1 MIDLTLYTGAYRK
14 GRFIRFGN
22 IQNKNEFP
30 TLEEAKKYEKLYN
43 TLAVKALKEMMSIIK
58 EYGVVRDAKKLSEK
72 DLASCA
78 SHYYLGGGI
87 GVGNTRGPTL
97 EKILNKTREL
107 YFLSKNTKLLKKIGL
122 I

>member
-1 MIDLTLYTGAYRK
+1 MIDLIPYTGAYRK

-43 TLAVKALKEMMSIIK
+43 ILAVKALKEMMSIIK
-58 EYGVVRDAKKLSEK
+58 EHGVVRDAKKLSEK
-72 DLASCA
+72 DLASYA
-78 SHYYLGGGI
+78 KFYYEGSEI
-87 GVGNTRGPTL
+87 ANVRCPTL
-97 EKILNKTREL
+97 DQILDQTKEL
-107 YFLSKNTKLLKKIGL
+107 YFLSKNTKFLKKIGL